1 LIESIV
7 IISFILFVVLLL
19 FDVPVPFAILAG
31 SISYAMATGENLML
45 FAQKMALS
53 FADSTMQAIPA
64 FLFVGIIMTEIGL
77 TDKLFNFC
85 VSWIGHIKGGLAH
98 VNVLGSMIFAGMSG
112 SVLAD
117 AGGLGVIEV
126 ETMKRAGYDENF
138 SVALT
143 ATSACIGPIIPPS
156 INFLIWAY
164 LSSCSGV
171 TMFAAGMIPGILL
184 GISLMVMSVII
195 FKVCHIAAPKT
206 RKYTMKERFFA
217 TVSALPAIGGPA
229 ILLVGTLS
237 GVFTTTE
244 CGAVAAVY
252 CILVAIYYRKLNI
265 PMLKRVMKST
275 LSSSAMVMV
284 LCAAGN
290 VFNWMIINSGLMG
303 IISGMLLA
311 LNNKFLI
318 LLILNIIMLIM
329 GCFIGSMQILIM
341 MAPLLISLSSAL
353 DISLIQ
359 MGCMAVFCLVIGSVT
374 PPFAPALFVTCQA
387 TKVPF
392 KNTLKYTYMLIIP
405 MIIVML
411 MITYIPQISE
421 WLPRMMGFIIS

>member
-1 LIESIV
+1 MIESIV

-374 PPFAPALFVTCQA
+374 PPFAPALF
-387 TKVPF
+387 
-392 KNTLKYTYMLIIP
+392 
-405 MIIVML
+405 
-411 MITYIPQISE
+411 
-421 WLPRMMGFIIS
+421 

>member
-1 LIESIV
+1 
-7 IISFILFVVLLL
+7 
-19 FDVPVPFAILAG
+19 
-31 SISYAMATGENLML
+31 
-45 FAQKMALS
+45 
-53 FADSTMQAIPA
+53 
-64 FLFVGIIMTEIGL
+64 
-77 TDKLFNFC
+77 
-85 VSWIGHIKGGLAH
+85 
-98 VNVLGSMIFAGMSG
+98 MIFAGMSG